1 MFITMFYCTCIV
13 DKTFTQYNKC
23 IHSLLLYSALKTLN
37 SKGWIFTGFGVHVFC
52 GVAHS
57 GYHHVYGHVL
67 LLYILLHQRSWEW
80 LWRYRRTNHWGKE
93 RRHSTETFQ
102 SSQAQ
107 VISSWSKYWDKA
119 ICQRV
124 WKNGISDVYDLML
137 DKFHS

>member
-1 MFITMFYCTCIV
+1 MYMYLTSLQYVLGFGGGGKMILFLIKAWIHYDVHNYRVCFTVHALLTT
-13 DKTFTQYNKC
+13 TFTRYNRC

-37 SKGWIFTGFGVHVFC
+37 SKGGIFTGFGVHVFC

-93 RRHSTETFQ
+93 RRHSIETF
-102 SSQAQ
+102 
-107 VISSWSKYWDKA
+107 
-119 ICQRV
+119 
-124 WKNGISDVYDLML
+124 
-137 DKFHS
+137 